1 MPTICSF
8 YGILIQMF
16 WPDRAPPHFHA
27 LYAEHEAQIDTRTLE
42 VIEGDLPKRALAL
55 VPLASRR
62 HIFRKF
68 GERAAL
74 GIWFYTKLLK
84 RDIETIDPEG
94 DEAE

>member
-42 VIEGDLPKRALAL
+42 VIAL

-94 DEAE
+94 VEAE